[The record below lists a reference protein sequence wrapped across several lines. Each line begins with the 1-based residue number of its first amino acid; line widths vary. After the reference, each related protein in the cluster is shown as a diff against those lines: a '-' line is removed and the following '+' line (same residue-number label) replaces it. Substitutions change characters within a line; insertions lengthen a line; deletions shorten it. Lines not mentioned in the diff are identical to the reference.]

1 MLQDIDTKSM
11 AATQAH
17 DGRGKSNKLTAS
29 VKFPWSAKTVAG
41 NEGCWR
47 SHCQC
52 GGVRECIQNVRLAL
66 TPGTWQLGSLCVW
79 GHSVGATG
87 CQVALCAVA
96 KPKRMTWEANCYCWS
111 ISQNS
116 AGRPLTITPPP
127 PLLPPPQFSQ
137 LVVLRDVCMTGLLKI
152 ASVVP
157 WVYWFLSQ
165 WAPPPTPTQWL
176 DQTEF
181 IFLLWKT
188 WLTEAYGLTW
198 GCIDCR
204 TLPLGEEKAVSI
216 FSVFPSLLWRLLP
229 LFRSSL
235 TNQCIHWLA
244 ILVRQVFHHSFV
256 YPFTTISPLHWF
268 HH

>member
-87 CQVALCAVA
+87 CQVARCAVA

-165 WAPPPTPTQWL
+165 WAPPNPVTGPNRIYISSLKNLTHWGLRLDMRLYWL
-176 DQTEF
+176 PHPA
-181 IFLLWKT
+181 T
-188 WLTEAYGLTW
+188 WWRESCVNLQ
-198 GCIDCR
+198 C
-204 TLPLGEEKAVSI
+204 
-216 FSVFPSLLWRLLP
+216 FPSLLWRLLP

-244 ILVRQVFHHSFV
+244 ILVRQVFHLSFV